1 MPRKHLDELRDLGVR
16 VLTGARTLPE
26 NAASV
31 VEALIRAESDG
42 IASHGLS
49 RLPAYADQA
58 ELGKVD
64 GFAMPE
70 LTETG
75 NAAVRVDAKNGFAYP
90 AVRIGLERV
99 TDMVLVAGC
108 AAVAIGSSHHA
119 GVIGHHVE
127 SVAEH
132 GFTAMGFTNSPAA
145 IAPAGG
151 GRAVFGTNP
160 IAFACPRVGAAPI
173 VIDTSLSRVARGRIK
188 LAADR
193 GEPIPNNWA
202 VDREG
207 NPTTD
212 AIAAMQGAMLPIGG
226 PKGSALVL
234 MVELLTAA
242 MTGSNAGFQAS
253 SFFDAEGPPPAIGKF
268 FVVFDPDAFSGG
280 GFNKGVEE
288 LVSAIGG
295 QSGTRLPGER
305 RLELRERAEKDGV
318 EIAEDLWKELQQRA
332 GD

>member
-1 MPRKHLDELRDLGVR
+1 MSRKHLEELRDLGVR
-16 VLTGARTLPE
+16 VLTGARTSPE

-253 SFFDAEGPPPAIGKF
+253 SFFDAEGPPPAIGQF

-318 EIAEDLWKELQQRA
+318 EIADDLWKELQQRA